1 MAKELIEALYFFL
14 SCFCSFLYLVSSF
27 PYPRSTFL
35 YPPPNFLY
43 LPYYTAALLP
53 RSERVLYSAVTY
65 TISGC
70 INVHWLYKRKRGVS
84 VAWERRHC
92 CVRGA
97 SAWRGSSVIAAWE
110 GREHGMGVVSMLR
123 EGREHGV
130 GAASLLR
137 GISTLSLS
145 THLVLSLSM
154 HSVLSLSTQLVLSLS
169 THLVLS
175 LSRFFLSWW
184 SHSLTVDRNEENS

>member
-1 MAKELIEALYFFL
+1 
-14 SCFCSFLYLVSSF
+14 
-27 PYPRSTFL
+27 
-35 YPPPNFLY
+35 
-43 LPYYTAALLP
+43 
-53 RSERVLYSAVTY
+53 
-65 TISGC
+65 
-70 INVHWLYKRKRGVS
+70 
-84 VAWERRHC
+84 
-92 CVRGA
+92 
-97 SAWRGSSVIAAWE
+97 
-110 GREHGMGVVSMLR
+110 MLR

-184 SHSLTVDRNEENS
+184 SHSLTVDRNEENC